1 MRVVFSILVLLFTR
15 CTTSFAADSPNVLM
29 IAVDDLRPMLGC
41 FGDTRIQTP
50 NIDRLAERSILFERA
65 YCQVAKC
72 GPSRLSLMTG
82 LRPASINVFGHSD
95 KEVNAFRKRRPNAIS
110 LARFLKDHGYESRS
124 LGKIDHDGWQ
134 IEKDWSAVP
143 FAGREKEMLEIYDDT
158 NSGGPS
164 VIADRFQCP
173 VMQSPDVPDEYFFC
187 GRMTNEALRIY
198 REHDS
203 EKPLF
208 MAIGYRRPHL
218 PFVAPK
224 RYHDLYSLDESWLAP
239 NPDPPIQSP
248 LMAWFNSDGYVGAAQ
263 RSNVV
268 MPDEPSRNDWKSWNG
283 FEMRSYLGVPVQG
296 EIDQALQL
304 QLIHAYAACVSF
316 VDAQIG
322 RLLDEIDLD
331 NTIILL
337 WSDHGWHL
345 GEQSAWGK
353 MTNFEI
359 ATRVPLLISVP
370 GFKPGRTRRLAELVD
385 LYPTICDLIHLTP
398 PAHLEGES
406 LIDVLKHPE
415 EDDDSFALSEYP
427 RFKNKWHGRA
437 IRTKRYR
444 FVQWREK
451 ESGQVAERELYDHH
465 TDPFETKNLAGH
477 VDSAKVVKK
486 LEIQL
491 NEVFQLR

>member
-1 MRVVFSILVLLFTR
+1 MRILLFELLVLTC
-15 CTTSFAADSPNVLM
+15 CTTSLVVASPNILM

-41 FGDTRIQTP
+41 YGDVRIRTP
-50 NIDRLAERSILFERA
+50 NIDRLAARSILFERA

-82 LRPASINVFGHSD
+82 LRPASINVFGHSN
-95 KEVNAFRKRRPNAIS
+95 KEVNTFRKRRPDAIS
-110 LARFLKDHGYESRS
+110 LARFLKNNGYETRS

-134 IEKDWSAVP
+134 IAEDWSAVP
-143 FAGREKEMLEIYDDT
+143 FAGREKEMLEVYDG
-158 NSGGPS
+158 NKAVGSS

-173 VMQSPDVPDEYFFC
+173 VMQSPAVPDDYFFC
-187 GRMTNEALRIY
+187 GRMTNEALKIY
-198 REHDS
+198 RKHDS

-224 RYHDLYSLDESWLAP
+224 RFHDLYTSDESWLAP
-239 NPDPPIQSP
+239 NPNPPIRSP
-248 LMAWFNSDGYVGAAQ
+248 VMAWFNSDGYVGAAE
-263 RSNVV
+263 RFNVT
-268 MPDEPSRNDWKSWNG
+268 MPDEPSRDDWKSWNG

-296 EIDQALQL
+296 EINQNLQL
-304 QLIHAYAACVSF
+304 QLIHAYAACVSY

-322 RLLDEIDLD
+322 KLLNEVDLD

-370 GFKPGRTRRLAELVD
+370 GLKPGPTKRIAELVD
-385 LYPTICDLIHLTP
+385 LYPTVCDLLHLTP
-398 PAHLEGES
+398 PSHLEGES
-406 LIDVLKHPE
+406 LIDILNNPMG
-415 EDDDSFALSEYP
+415 DDNSFALSEYP
-427 RFKNKWHGRA
+427 RFKNQWHGHA
-437 IRTKRYR
+437 LRTNQYR
-444 FVQWREK
+444 FVQWRDK
-451 ESGQVAERELYDHH
+451 ESRQITKRELYDHQ
-465 TDPFETKNLAGH
+465 TDPFETKNLAGFEEFGNI
-477 VDSAKVVKK
+477 VSK
-486 LEIQL
+486 LEMQL
-491 NEVFQLR
+491 NEVFR